1 MHERGIRI
9 RIRVAFVSLD
19 VSRGEKEK
27 ERKKKNKNNQ
37 EEYSTTDEEE
47 RRGEERRVYEFRMD
61 GWMRG
66 EGNVKRQ
73 EPPPPS
79 LCTALHRRIM
89 VEPCLDRA
97 LWDVIAVRAR
107 GEYRNPD
114 RSVTVLTFATTTKTS
129 FCQSFRAT
137 QRSTFIFFLVPLPS
151 SESSLFRSILI
162 PNAFN
167 QFAF

>member
-19 VSRGEKEK
+19 VLRGEKEK

-73 EPPPPS
+73 EPP
-79 LCTALHRRIM
+79 
-89 VEPCLDRA
+89 
-97 LWDVIAVRAR
+97 
-107 GEYRNPD
+107 
-114 RSVTVLTFATTTKTS
+114 
-129 FCQSFRAT
+129 
-137 QRSTFIFFLVPLPS
+137 
-151 SESSLFRSILI
+151 SSLPLYGPARENNGRTVSRSCFMGCNCGAD
-162 PNAFN
+162 PWRVP
-167 QFAF
+167 QPR